1 MVEAKRTFLF
11 GTLAMNQTLFFEA
24 LGNELLE
31 AGHDV
36 AYLCFHE
43 RSHDYLRKRGRRSF
57 NAFREAEGTDDSVD
71 LSQYGWPSLN
81 LVLSHEKAAFEV
93 NDTSALIRKLRR
105 YLASSEAVLK
115 CLSAESPL
123 LLLVQELGGF
133 LSNAASFYAA
143 RRRGI
148 DNLFIE
154 PSFFRGRVFMFR
166 NTFAARRVPGPSSL
180 HVSEEVAAYLD
191 DALSKQRVVIPEKD
205 RRHYRGPI
213 RKLIDPYNLR
223 RLVEKTTD
231 KYLLRKHEEFAHIAG
246 HVSRHMR
253 MWLNFRAL
261 SRRYE
266 DLPPHGQRF
275 IYYPLHVPA
284 DVSLTIRSP
293 QYVDQLSLVDYVAR
307 AVPEACAVAIKE
319 HPALIGALDRRRMS
333 DLLTKRDNVRLLK
346 PWINNYEIMRRADLV
361 LTVNSKSGAEALLL
375 GRPVVAIGDAFYS
388 ACNLVRR
395 VDSLSD
401 LPAAL
406 TELLNTPVS
415 TRNSDTRRYFQDVW
429 DASRP
434 GELYDCNENNVRTF
448 AASLLSESGEGSTP
462 FASAYL
468 RQRGTYASPLGPE
481 PSEPITRG
489 RSS

>member
-43 RSHDYLRKRGRRSF
+43 RSYDYLRKRGRRSF

-143 RRRGI
+143 QRRGI

-180 HVSEEVAAYLD
+180 HVSDEVAAYLD

-213 RKLIDPYNLR
+213 RKLRDPYNLR

-231 KYLLRKHEEFAHIAG
+231 KYLLGKREEFAHIAG
-246 HVSRHMR
+246 HVERHLR

-261 SRRYE
+261 SKRYKA
-266 DLPPHGQRF
+266 LPLHGERF
-275 IYYPLHVPA
+275 VYYPLHVPA

-307 AVPEACAVAIKE
+307 SVPEAYEVAIKE

-333 DLLTKRDNVRLLK
+333 DLLKKRDNVRLLK
-346 PWINNYEIMRRADLV
+346 PWINNYEVMNRADLV
-361 LTVNSKSGAEALLL
+361 LTVNSKSGAEALLI

-388 ACNLVRR
+388 ACDLVRP

-401 LPAAL
+401 LPVTL
-406 TELLNTPVS
+406 RELLGTPAS
-415 TRNSDTRRYFQDVW
+415 IRSSDTRRYFQDVW
-429 DASRP
+429 DASWP
-434 GELYDCNENNVRTF
+434 GELYDCEEKNVRTF
-448 AASLLSESGEGSTP
+448 ASSLLRESEGRSMLLTSP
-462 FASAYL
+462 HL
-468 RQRGTYASPLGPE
+468 RETDTYASSRAPK
-481 PSEPITRG
+481 PSEPVTRG
-489 RSS
+489 PNS